1 MRTEEQEEERIKNQN
16 EFRGLL
22 ERYGLTQKQAAEL
35 ITTETFKTV
44 NARAVRAWL
53 ASSDAKT
60 ATPCPMW
67 AIVALKRAT
76 ENMTP
81 VKPEKG

>member
-1 MRTEEQEEERIKNQN
+1 MKTQEQHNERLKNQG
-16 EFRGLL
+16 EFRGIL

-35 ITTETFKTV
+35 ITGETFKTV
-44 NARAVRAWL
+44 NVRAVRAWL
-53 ASSDAKT
+53 ASSEAKT

-81 VKPEKG
+81 VKQEKM